1 MRRRSARENP
11 ASAGGIFLTLVGFGL
26 MAFSGFELATGG
38 KAYKARPAPPKIKT
52 RPAAPKATAALGP
65 APAAPAASS
74 TAPAAAAA
82 SGSGGGI
89 KPPTQAQVQQAV
101 QTGQSIVTGAEN
113 LFGGGTPS
121 VDASA
126 SSDSDS
132 TSSEP
137 TS

>member
-1 MRRRSARENP
+1 
-11 ASAGGIFLTLVGFGL
+11 

-65 APAAPAASS
+65 APAASA
-74 TAPAAAAA
+74 APAAAAA

>member
-65 APAAPAASS
+65 APAASA
-74 TAPAAAAA
+74 APAAAAA